1 MHPSGPER
9 TVSSMKRV
17 LMAAVGLTGLLAS
30 CSVEIGT
37 PVEPVSN
44 LKLLEY
50 TSQYVLANDAV
61 DVNTGQQ
68 YSKNTPIICDN
79 LSTRLSVKVDFD
91 GTIDQFGARLEGRDS
106 GTTKTVYSL
115 PLGNMYSGNPS
126 VFEFV
131 VGPNTAPLSVEQKG
145 LSAQD
150 IVVTPINTI
159 SVKGASFVTVQARS
173 GDGTVSN
180 AAPSVNALPI
190 ANCSS

>member
-1 MHPSGPER
+1 
-9 TVSSMKRV
+9 MKRV

-37 PVEPVSN
+37 PIVPVSN
-44 LKLLEY
+44 LKLVEY

-79 LSTRLSVKVDFD
+79 LNTRLRVKVDFD
-91 GTIDQFGARLEGRDS
+91 GTIDQFGAQLKGRDF
-106 GTTKTVYSL
+106 GATKTVYSQ
-115 PLGNMYSGNPS
+115 PLGNIYSGNPS
-126 VFEFV
+126 TFEFV
-131 VGPNTAPLSVEQKG
+131 VGPNTAPLSVQQKG

-150 IVVTPINTI
+150 IIVTPINTI
-159 SVKGASFVTVQARS
+159 SVKGASFITVQARS

-180 AAPSVNALPI
+180 VAPSVNALPI